1 MIKGLNYVEIQRL
14 WVRVCR
20 SPTLLYVQFN
30 MKCDTY
36 ENTILLKHIFL
47 NVRESFFARVQHFPK
62 VEDLDSLE
70 AKATNS
76 SSRCNPNWKMLP
88 LTPLHSLLCYDDNNK
103 PLFCPLRVLAQ
114 KQKECARIVLWPW
127 HDNSTTMRW
136 CWRNHLIKFY
146 PRLFL
151 A

>member
-1 MIKGLNYVEIQRL
+1 MR
-14 WVRVCR
+14 
-20 SPTLLYVQFN
+20 VQFIRSIFS
-30 MKCDTY
+30 KCA
-36 ENTILLKHIFL
+36 
-47 NVRESFFARVQHFPK
+47 RERGFFARVQHFPK

-76 SSRCNPNWKMLP
+76 IRCNPNWKMLL
-88 LTPLHSLLCYDDNNK
+88 LTPLHSLLCYDNNK

-136 CWRNHLIKFY
+136 WWWNHLIKFY
-146 PRLFL
+146 PRLFFGL
-151 A
+151 TVVH